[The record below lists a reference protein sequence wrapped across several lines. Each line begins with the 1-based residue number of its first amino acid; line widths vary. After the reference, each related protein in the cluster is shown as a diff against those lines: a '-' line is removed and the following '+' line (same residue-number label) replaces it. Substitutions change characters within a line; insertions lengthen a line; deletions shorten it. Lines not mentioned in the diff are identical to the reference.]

1 MSAAKSK
8 VNPTLQRVAK
18 NLHRRG
24 NSYEFRKVIPPYARD
39 AFGGKGAYWKSF
51 GDVSLREAEH
61 CAAECRRYCDRK
73 IAEAANKPDPTAR
86 LASFKPGGHVPDRAE
101 IDRAV
106 RSWVLD
112 REQSAAGGGLDRDA
126 MRQRVRD
133 LALIAEVTP
142 AHLREDRRGSLLSV
156 GWTAEHIAASHHWVL
171 PPDGPLADYLHDRVG
186 RAERE
191 LALRVKAELNY
202 EDRPAPTHPMFDPAA
217 FADDKTV
224 VIAPKRL
231 PVPIMDMFEGYA
243 AERQPGQKT
252 MKKWRPALASL
263 ITHLGH
269 DDAARV
275 TPDDIVAWK
284 DALLRPVEG
293 EAVRGAATVRD
304 GYLGGAKAV
313 FEWGKGNRRIESNP
327 VAGITVRVPKRIRNR
342 SLKGFTPAEAKIVLG
357 AALAIDWHSDTS
369 FGAFSRRWLPW
380 LCAYT
385 GARVT
390 EMAQLRREDVQR
402 SEEGIWYVSVRPEAG
417 TQKSGLARDVVLH
430 PHLLEQG
437 FIEAVSTRSGP
448 LFFDP
453 TRKRKGSTG
462 NSQAQK
468 VGQRV
473 ADWVRSIGV
482 DDLELQPN
490 HGWRHTFI
498 TNARGRIDGDMRRA
512 FVGHSGKDEH
522 GEYGDV
528 TLPDMFNVLKLFP
541 RYNV

>member
-1 MSAAKSK
+1 MSAAKSTCK
-8 VNPTLQRVAK
+8 PSVQRVAK
-18 NLHRRG
+18 HLHRRG
-24 NSYEFRKVIPPYARD
+24 NSYEFRRVIPPYARA
-39 AFGGKGAYWKSF
+39 AFGGITAYWKSF
-51 GDVSLREAEH
+51 GDISLREAEH

-106 RSWVLD
+106 RAWVLD
-112 REQSAAGGGLDRDA
+112 REQSAVGAELDRDA

-156 GWTAEHIAASHHWVL
+156 GWTAEHIAASHQWVL

-202 EDRPAPTHPMFDPAA
+202 EDRPAPTHAMFDPAA

-231 PVPIMDMFEGYA
+231 PFPIMDMFEGYV
-243 AERQPGQKT
+243 AERQPGPKT
-252 MKKWRPALASL
+252 IKKWRPALASL
-263 ITHLGH
+263 IEHLGH
-269 DDAARV
+269 DDAASV

-304 GYLGGAKAV
+304 GYLGGARTV
-313 FEWGKGNRRIESNP
+313 FGWGKDNRKIASNP
-327 VAGITVRVPKRIRNR
+327 VAGITVRVPRRIKNR
-342 SLKGFTPAEAKIVLG
+342 SLQGFSPAEAKVVLR
-357 AALAIDWHSDTS
+357 AALAIDCRADTS
-369 FGAFSRRWLPW
+369 YGAFSRRWLPW

-385 GARVT
+385 GARVS
-390 EMAQLRREDVQR
+390 EMAQLRRQDVQK
-402 SEEGIWYVSVRPEAG
+402 SEEGIWFVRVLPEAG
-417 TQKSGLARDVVLH
+417 STKNRLARDVVLH

-437 FIEAVSTRSGP
+437 FIDAISSRSGP

-453 TRKRKGSTG
+453 TRKRAGSTG
-462 NSQAQK
+462 NTQAQK
-468 VGQRV
+468 AGQRV
-473 ADWVRSIGV
+473 ADWVRSLGIT
-482 DDLELQPN
+482 DKELQPN
-490 HGWRHTFI
+490 HGWRHAFVTH
-498 TNARGRIDGDMRRA
+498 ARRRIDGDMRRA
-512 FVGHSGKDEH
+512 FVGHSGTDVH
-522 GEYGDV
+522 SRYGNV
-528 TLPDMFNVLKLFP
+528 TLEDMFSVLEDYP
-541 RYNV
+541 RYDV

>member
-1 MSAAKSK
+1 MSAAKSTSK
-8 VNPTLQRVAK
+8 PGVQRVAK

-24 NSYEFRKVIPPYARD
+24 NSYEFRKVIPPYARA
-39 AFGGKGAYWKSF
+39 AFGGLTAYWKSF

-86 LASFKPGGHVPDRAE
+86 LASFKPGGHVPVRAE

-202 EDRPAPTHPMFDPAA
+202 EDRPAPTHAMFDPAA
-217 FADDKTV
+217 FADDKQV
-224 VIAPKRL
+224 VIAKRL
-231 PVPIMDMFEGYA
+231 PVPIMDMFEGYV
-243 AERQPGQKT
+243 AERQPGPKT
-252 MKKWRPALASL
+252 IKKWRPALASL
-263 ITHLGH
+263 IAHLGH
-269 DDAARV
+269 DDAACV

-293 EAVRGAATVRD
+293 EAARGAATVRD
-304 GYLGGAKAV
+304 GYLGGAKTV
-313 FEWGKGNRRIESNP
+313 FGWGKDNRKIESNP
-327 VAGITVRVPKRIRNR
+327 VAGITVRVPRRIKNR
-342 SLKGFTPAEAKIVLG
+342 SLQGFSPAEAKVVLR
-357 AALAIDWHSDTS
+357 AALAIDCRADTS
-369 FGAFSRRWLPW
+369 YGAFSRRWLPW

-390 EMAQLRREDVQR
+390 EMAQLRRQDVQR
-402 SEEGIWYVSVRPEAG
+402 SEEGIWYVRVLPEAG
-417 TQKSGLARDVVLH
+417 STKDRLARDVVLH

-437 FIEAVSTRSGP
+437 FIDAIASRSGP

-453 TRKRKGSTG
+453 TRKRAGSTG
-462 NSQAQK
+462 NTQAQK
-468 VGQRV
+468 AGQRV
-473 ADWVRSIGV
+473 ADWVRSLGIT
-482 DDLELQPN
+482 DKELQPN
-490 HGWRHTFI
+490 HGWRHAFVTH
-498 TNARGRIDGDMRRA
+498 ARRRIDGDMRRA
-512 FVGHSGKDEH
+512 FVGHSGTDVH
-522 GEYGDV
+522 SRYGNV
-528 TLPDMFNVLKLFP
+528 TLEDMFNVLKDYP